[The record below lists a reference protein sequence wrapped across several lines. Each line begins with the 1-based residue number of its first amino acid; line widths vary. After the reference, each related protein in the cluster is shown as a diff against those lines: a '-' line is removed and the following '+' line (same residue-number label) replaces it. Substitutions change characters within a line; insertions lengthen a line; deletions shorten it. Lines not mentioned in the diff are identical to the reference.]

1 MSQAPALRITV
12 LVENSAPPAL
22 RAEHGLSLWLEYRGA
37 CYLLDAGQSG
47 AFAENAD
54 RLGIDLTRARLAVLS
69 HGHYDHAGG
78 LAVFCARNAEAPV
91 YCRPEALGRCLHHA
105 GGKPDREIG
114 IPQAVLSACAA
125 RFRPVEGVVEA
136 APGLWLL
143 PHTTPGLTERARRT
157 GMYRAGADGLTPDD
171 FAHEQTAALEM
182 GDGLV
187 LLNSCSHG
195 GMDNVVREAREIRG
209 GGVEAVVDGRR
220 VLAGNARW
228 LRENGVHFEP
238 DGCEGTL
245 VHVAVDGRYA
255 GHIVIADRI
264 KEDAGAAIQALRR
277 AGVRRLVM
285 LTGDKREVAE
295 RTARALGLDDVRAE
309 LLPDGK
315 VEQLIALGWTG
326 EHNPCPVLEQG
337 GLVYLGSRDGKV
349 ARVTAVPPYE
359 VRQEAVGTSAVNRF
373 TPLPDG
379 GVLFTVID
387 GGIFLFQP

>member
-1 MSQAPALRITV
+1 MSQASVLRITV

-195 GMDNVVREAREIRG
+195 GMDNVVREAREIFPRRRILAVLG
-209 GGVEAVVDGRR
+209 GFH
-220 VLAGNARW
+220 L
-228 LRENGVHFEP
+228 
-238 DGCEGTL
+238 GTRQL
-245 VHVAVDGRYA
+245 EYPP
-255 GHIVIADRI
+255 
-264 KEDAGAAIQALRR
+264 E
-277 AGVRRLVM
+277 
-285 LTGDKREVAE
+285 EV
-295 RTARALGLDDVRAE
+295 RALGRRLAD
-309 LLPDGK
+309 LG
-315 VEQLIALGWTG
+315 VERVYTGHCTG
-326 EHNPCPVLEQG
+326 EEGFALLRETLGERCQALQTGLE
-337 GLVYLGSRDGKV
+337 L
-349 ARVTAVPPYE
+349 AFFE
-359 VRQEAVGTSAVNRF
+359 
-373 TPLPDG
+373 
-379 GVLFTVID
+379 
-387 GGIFLFQP
+387 